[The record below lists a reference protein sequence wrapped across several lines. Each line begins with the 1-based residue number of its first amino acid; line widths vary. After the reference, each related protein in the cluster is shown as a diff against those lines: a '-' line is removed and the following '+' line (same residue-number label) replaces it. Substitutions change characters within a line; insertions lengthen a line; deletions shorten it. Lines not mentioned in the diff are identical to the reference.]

1 MKGERRTK
9 AYMKV
14 LVADDEF
21 YARKALVKILKE
33 IDSEIAVVADV
44 ETGIEVLDYLQSD
57 PAVDVVLTDIRM
69 PVMDGLRLAEQ
80 LQKEYPKIAVIV
92 ETGYADFKYA
102 QQAIRYGVR
111 NYITKPIVKEELK
124 KTLEDILKSKQEEE
138 KRVRD
143 QVLESIFEFSREEL
157 SVKELAQSADLREQ
171 FMGKCNEYASQYPYC
186 VLLMQADAK
195 LSFSQKEEILQ
206 RLREPF
212 CEPFYFQNNREF
224 VILKFFESDSV
235 TESDLRNHFHCANLM
250 LSVGKEVTKNAISVA
265 VSPVHRGMEEL
276 YDAYKEAVYAINQR
290 LLQGWDRVFFFGEK
304 KKRLA
309 DQEKEYEIS
318 LQSALQRYDY
328 SGAEEALVHIFEEP
342 ELLQNG
348 DIYNLYERI
357 IRVLGILSAFYHNT
371 EATEGKMGLMFS
383 RRYDL
388 YNFKHMDELEN
399 YLLGMI
405 KEICCFSQNQQDN
418 KRDIIQEITE
428 YISRSYQYDISLQ
441 DLAEKKYFMN
451 ASYLSRLFK
460 ATVGKTFSKYLIE
473 YRLEK
478 SRGLLEKTIL
488 KVSDIATHVGYND
501 VSHYIQSFRK
511 VYGVTPEEYRGT
523 RAAGHASAEQ
533 IP

>member
-1 MKGERRTK
+1 ME
-9 AYMKV
+9 MKV

-33 IDSEIAVVADV
+33 IDPEISVAADV
-44 ETGIEVLDYLQSD
+44 ETGAEILEYLRKD

-69 PVMDGLRLAEQ
+69 PVMDGLRLAER
-80 LQKEYPKIAVIV
+80 LQKEYPQIAVIV

-111 NYITKPIVKEELK
+111 NYITKPIIKEELR
-124 KTLEDILKSKQEEE
+124 KTLEDILKSRQEEE

-143 QVLESIFEFSREEL
+143 QILESIFEFSREEL
-157 SVKELAQSADLREQ
+157 SVKELAQSANLREQ
-171 FMGKCNEYASQYPYC
+171 FMGKCVEYAKEYPYC

-206 RLREPF
+206 RFRENL

-224 VILKFFESDSV
+224 VILKFLEPVSV
-235 TESDLRNHFHCANLM
+235 TETDLRNTNYCANLI
-250 LSVGKEVTKNAISVA
+250 LAGSKAVAKSAVSVA
-265 VSPVHRGMEEL
+265 VSQVHRGMEEL
-276 YDAYKEAVYAINQR
+276 YNAYKEAVYAINQR

-309 DQEKEYEIS
+309 GQEKEYEIA
-318 LQSALQRYDY
+318 LQNALQRYDY
-328 SGAEEALVHIFEEP
+328 SSAEEALVHIFEEP

-348 DIYNLYERI
+348 DIYSLYERI

-371 EATEGKMGLMFS
+371 EVTEGKMGLMFS

-399 YLLGMI
+399 YLLSMV
-405 KEICCFSQNQQDN
+405 KEICCFSQSQQDN

-428 YISRSYQYDISLQ
+428 YINRSYQYDISLQ

-478 SRGLLEKTIL
+478 SRELLEKTIL

-511 VYGVTPEEYRGT
+511 VYGMTPEEYRGA
-523 RAAGHASAEQ
+523 RNVKE
-533 IP
+533 PL